1 MSAALTLPYVW
12 ATASALEQR
21 EPRQGE
27 IAGGVAFY
35 RKRTETLL
43 RRYLR
48 ASLAV
53 GRVPS
58 VAQDVTL
65 RGRAS
70 SYRMKSFEDVVI
82 FTIDVEKCLQKLDP
96 EALQLVVKIAI
107 QEYIFME
114 AAAQMRMD
122 VRTVARKYGKALD
135 RLTEEFL
142 KRGLLAGEDEKF
154 DVKREG

>member
-12 ATASALEQR
+12 ATASTTPTHR
-21 EPRQGE
+21 ER
-27 IAGGVAFY
+27 AGAAAEGGIAFY
-35 RKRTETLL
+35 RRRTESLL

-70 SYRMKSFEDVVI
+70 SYRMKNFEDVVI
-82 FTIDVEKCLQKLDP
+82 FTIDIEKCLQKLDP
-96 EALQLVVKIAI
+96 EALRLVVKIAI
-107 QEYIFME
+107 QEYMFIE
-114 AAAQMRMD
+114 AAEQLRLD
-122 VRTVARKYGKALD
+122 VRTVARSYGKALD

-142 KRGLLAGEDEKF
+142 KRKLLVGEL
-154 DVKREG
+154 

>member
-12 ATASALEQR
+12 ATAGGTPAQAKYAEC
-21 EPRQGE
+21 P
-27 IAGGVAFY
+27 AGGLAFY
-35 RKRTETLL
+35 RKRTECLV

-58 VAQDVTL
+58 VAEDVTL

-70 SYRMKSFEDVVI
+70 SYRMKNFEDVVI
-82 FTIDVEKCLQKLDP
+82 FTIDVEKCLKMLDP
-96 EALQLVVKIAI
+96 QALHLIVKIAV
-107 QEYIFME
+107 QEYMLME
-114 AAAQMRMD
+114 VAEQLGLDA
-122 VRTVARKYGKALD
+122 RTVTRNYGRALD

-142 KRGLLAGEDEKF
+142 RRNLLK
-154 DVKREG
+154 KEG